1 MSCRLSP
8 VGRREYAPVGNTC
21 QHFRDPPVRGR
32 EAIKENSQ
40 WKLILSINLQKFFPD
55 TCGHDKKGKS
65 GRGLFFTLIK

>member
-8 VGRREYAPVGNTC
+8 VGRREYAPVGNTY
-21 QHFRDPPVRGR
+21 QHFNAPPVRGR
-32 EAIKENSQ
+32 EAIKENSR

-65 GRGLFFTLIK
+65 GWGLFLLL